1 MIRKYDKKGTK
12 GHLVFVDKF
21 FFCKSFGVT
30 NL

>member
-12 GHLVFVDKF
+12 GHLVFVDF